1 MIKTR
6 IGVEK
11 EIKRL
16 MIKLHQE
23 VFGKGPEEVWIKVNR
38 NVVTFL
44 CSQSLCQIED
54 FLLRIPN
61 GEIEV
66 KRIRNN
72 IQEFLKPRLY
82 SDIESICGFRVED
95 VTVQLSIQ
103 ANVMFGAILLEKTF
117 DEQFFY
123 DLGGEKG

>member
-6 IGVEK
+6 TYVEK

-16 MIKLHQE
+16 MIKVHQE
-23 VFGKGPEEVWIKVNR
+23 VFGRGPEEVWVKVNR
-38 NVVTFL
+38 NVVTFF

-66 KRIRNN
+66 RRIRNN
-72 IQEFLKPRLY
+72 IQKFIKPRLY
-82 SDIESICGFRVED
+82 SDIQSICGFRVED

-103 ANVMFGAILLEKTF
+103 ANVLFGAILLEKAF
-117 DEQFFY
+117 DEQISCG
-123 DLGGEKG
+123 LGGD